1 MSLTPPDVPGPV
13 EPTLVE
19 HGPDDRETI
28 IGISFTDSFRAHQFL
43 TAMQG
48 LHAAGGIQLRDAVIV
63 TKDADGDTR
72 VRETVD
78 LQPGRAALSGAVWTG
93 LIGLLLGGPVGWIAG
108 LGVGAGAGAVAA
120 RVVDVGIPD
129 AWVAWFRAAV
139 APGTFTV
146 VVLTTSLDIEQ
157 LVREATR
164 FPGAQLV
171 HANLGPG
178 VVARLEAALGGE
190 ASEA

>member
-1 MSLTPPDVPGPV
+1 VSFLPPELPSDPPDEREG
-13 EPTLVE
+13 
-19 HGPDDRETI
+19 DRETI
-28 IGISFTDSFRAHQFL
+28 IGVSFDDTYRAQQFL

-48 LHAAGGIQLRDAVIV
+48 LHASGAIRLRDAVV
-63 TKDADGDTR
+63 VAKDEAGATH

-93 LIGLLLGGPVGWIAG
+93 LLGLLLGGPVGWIAG

-120 RVVDVGIPD
+120 KVVDVGIPD

-139 APGTFTV
+139 APGTHTV
-146 VVLTTSLDIEQ
+146 IVLTTSLDIEA
-157 LVREATR
+157 LVHEATR

-171 HANLGPG
+171 HANLAPG
-178 VVARLEAALGGE
+178 VISRIEAALS
-190 ASEA
+190 SEDDPAT

>member
-1 MSLTPPDVPGPV
+1 MSLLPPDADQRAGPD
-13 EPTLVE
+13 
-19 HGPDDRETI
+19 PDDRETI
-28 IGISFTDSFRAHQFL
+28 IGISFGDMYRAQQFL

-48 LHAAGGIQLRDAVIV
+48 LHASGAIRLRDAVIV
-63 TKDADGDTR
+63 AKDADGDTR

-93 LIGLLLGGPVGWIAG
+93 LFGLLLGGPVGWIAG

-120 RVVDVGIPD
+120 KVVDVGIPD
-129 AWVAWFRAAV
+129 AWVDWFRSAV
-139 APGTFTV
+139 APGTSTV

-157 LVREATR
+157 LVGEATR

-178 VVARLEAALGGE
+178 VISRLEDAFGGGTPE
-190 ASEA
+190 A